1 MNKQILFLFFIG
13 FIVQPITA
21 QTITSTQIANLEYD
35 LIPAYELPK
44 QYLLDGR
51 TRTYP
56 AENAFRRMDIVYFLS
71 IPITFY
77 LFYNL
82 IQLINVANVATGNFN
97 AALQRDTIGFTS
109 SEWNFILMATFLI
122 PSGVAIYDY
131 VYVRDYPLLPPFD
144 RAEFREVRMTFT
156 VFRTRF

>member
-1 MNKQILFLFFIG
+1 MSKHIFLFFLIG
-13 FIVQPITA
+13 FIANSLSA
-21 QTITSTQIANLEYD
+21 QTITSTRIANLEYE
-35 LIPAYELPK
+35 LIPTYELPK

-77 LFYNL
+77 LFYNFL
-82 IQLINVANVATGNFN
+82 QLINVANIATGNYN
-97 AALQRDTIGFTS
+97 AALTRDFIGFTAA
-109 SEWNFILMATFLI
+109 EWNFLLMATFLI

-131 VYVRDYPLLPPFD
+131 VYVRNYPVLPPFD
-144 RAEFREVRMTFT
+144 RQEFREVRMTFT